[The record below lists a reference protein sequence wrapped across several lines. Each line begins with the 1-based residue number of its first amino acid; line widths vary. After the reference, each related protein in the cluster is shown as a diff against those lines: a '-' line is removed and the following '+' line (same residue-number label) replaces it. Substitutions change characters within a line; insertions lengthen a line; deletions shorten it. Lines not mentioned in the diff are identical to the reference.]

1 MTITEKVAY
10 VKGLVQGL
18 NLDEEKSEV
27 KVLLKVIELLDDL
40 SLSVSDLE
48 DAYDDIVDQMD
59 AIDEDLC
66 MLEEDFYEEENDN
79 SDEDEVFYEVTCP
92 TCNETV
98 CVSEPVIL
106 EGQIECPGCGQNLEF
121 DFEDVCGCS
130 DECDCEVDCDCVD
143 DYVCSDNCTCG
154 SLD

>member
-18 NLDEEKSEV
+18 NLDEQKPEV
-27 KVLLKVIELLDDL
+27 KVLLKVVDLLDDI

-48 DAYDDIVDQMD
+48 DAYDDVVDQMD

-66 MLEEDFYEEENDN
+66 MLEEDFYEEDDEEND
-79 SDEDEVFYEVTCP
+79 EDVFYEVTCP

-106 EGQIECPGCGQNLEF
+106 NGQIECPGCGENLEF
-121 DFEDVCGCS
+121 DFDDICNCT
-130 DECDCEVDCDCVD
+130 DECDCGSECDCTEG
-143 DYVCSDNCTCG
+143 YTCSDDCTCG
-154 SLD
+154 SLN

>member
-18 NLDEEKSEV
+18 NLDEQKPEV
-27 KVLLKVIELLDDL
+27 KVLLKVVDLLDDI

-48 DAYDDIVDQMD
+48 DAYDDVVDQMD

-66 MLEEDFYEEENDN
+66 MLEEDFYEEDENEMDN
-79 SDEDEVFYEVTCP
+79 DDDVFYEVTCP
-92 TCNETV
+92 TCNETI

-106 EGQIECPGCGQNLEF
+106 EGQIECPGCGENLEF
-121 DFEDVCGCS
+121 DFDDVCSCG
-130 DECDCEVDCDCVD
+130 DGCDCGPEC
-143 DYVCSDNCTCG
+143 NCE
-154 SLD
+154 SAD

>member
-18 NLDEEKSEV
+18 NLDEQKPEV
-27 KVLLKVIELLDDL
+27 KVLLKVVDLLDEL

-48 DAYDDIVDQMD
+48 DAYDDVVDQMD

-66 MLEEDFYEEENDN
+66 MLEEDFYDESEE
-79 SDEDEVFYEVTCP
+79 SDDDVFYEVTCP

-106 EGQIECPGCGQNLEF
+106 DGKIECPGCGENLEF
-121 DFEDVCGCS
+121 DFDDICNCS
-130 DECDCEVDCDCVD
+130 DDCNCGSDCECEDG
-143 DYVCSDNCTCG
+143 YVCNDDCTCVQ
-154 SLD
+154 